1 MFLVTTLY
9 RVTRQLAYH
18 ARDRRGIAE
27 DHGADPLGP
36 DMIANVSVD
45 VRPATDDD
53 VDAVVDLFRQYLRF
67 YDQDVP
73 DAEARAYLTARR
85 DAGDSV
91 LLVAELRPESGE
103 TPSEDAVDGGL
114 VGFAQ
119 SYPTWSSVS
128 LSRSWVLNDLF
139 VTPAAR
145 GTGAARALVQ
155 DMCRRA
161 KDAGAIR
168 VSLATAWDNVA
179 AQGLYESEG
188 FVRDQHFHHYAYVTG
203 A

>member
-1 MFLVTTLY
+1 M
-9 RVTRQLAYH
+9 
-18 ARDRRGIAE
+18 
-27 DHGADPLGP
+27 
-36 DMIANVSVD
+36 SVD

-67 YDQDVP
+67 YEQEVP

-85 DAGDSV
+85 DSGDSV
-91 LLVAELRPESGE
+91 LLVAVLVPEGGDPEE
-103 TPSEDAVDGGL
+103 TGAGHEL

-139 VTPAAR
+139 VSPAAR
-145 GTGAARALVQ
+145 GTGAGRALVL
-155 DMCRRA
+155 DTCRRA
-161 KDAGAIR
+161 KEAGAIR

>member
-1 MFLVTTLY
+1 
-9 RVTRQLAYH
+9 
-18 ARDRRGIAE
+18 
-27 DHGADPLGP
+27 
-36 DMIANVSVD
+36 MIASVSVD

-53 VDAVVDLFRQYLRF
+53 VAAVVDLFRQYLRF
-67 YDQDVP
+67 YEQDVP
-73 DAEARAYLTARR
+73 EAEARAYLTARR

-91 LLVAELRPESGE
+91 LLVAALVPEGGKPEE
-103 TPSEDAVDGGL
+103 TGHEL

-139 VTPAAR
+139 VTPVAR

-161 KDAGAIR
+161 KEAGAIR

>member
-1 MFLVTTLY
+1 
-9 RVTRQLAYH
+9 
-18 ARDRRGIAE
+18 
-27 DHGADPLGP
+27 
-36 DMIANVSVD
+36 MITGVSVD

-67 YDQDVP
+67 YDQEVP

-85 DAGDSV
+85 AAGESV
-91 LLVAELRPESGE
+91 LLVAVLRPDAYPAATDDLPPAG
-103 TPSEDAVDGGL
+103 TP

-128 LSRSWVLNDLF
+128 LSRTWVLNDLF
-139 VTPAAR
+139 VSPAAR
-145 GTGAARALVQ
+145 GTGAGRALVQ
-155 DMCRRA
+155 DTCRRA
-161 KDAGAIR
+161 KEAGAVR

>member
-1 MFLVTTLY
+1 MSL
-9 RVTRQLAYH
+9 
-18 ARDRRGIAE
+18 
-27 DHGADPLGP
+27 
-36 DMIANVSVD
+36 D

-67 YDQDVP
+67 YGQEVP
-73 DAEARAYLTARR
+73 DAEARAFLTARR

-91 LLVAELRPESGE
+91 LLVVVLEPEG
-103 TPSEDAVDGGL
+103 SEPEASAAGRGV

-139 VTPAAR
+139 VSPAAR

-155 DMCRRA
+155 DTCRRA
-161 KDAGAIR
+161 KEAGAIR

-188 FVRDQHFHHYAYVTG
+188 FVREEHFHRYAYVTG

>member
-1 MFLVTTLY
+1 M
-9 RVTRQLAYH
+9 
-18 ARDRRGIAE
+18 
-27 DHGADPLGP
+27 
-36 DMIANVSVD
+36 
-45 VRPATDDD
+45 RPATDDD

-67 YDQDVP
+67 YDQEVP

-85 DAGDSV
+85 DAGDCV
-91 LLVAELRPESGE
+91 LLIAVLKPEGAEP
-103 TPSEDAVDGGL
+103 DGSAAAAEV
-114 VGFAQ
+114 VGFTQ

-139 VTPAAR
+139 VAPEAR
-145 GTGAARALVQ
+145 GTGAARALVRET
-155 DMCRRA
+155 CRRA
-161 KDAGAIR
+161 KEAGAIR

>member
-1 MFLVTTLY
+1 
-9 RVTRQLAYH
+9 
-18 ARDRRGIAE
+18 
-27 DHGADPLGP
+27 
-36 DMIANVSVD
+36 MIANVSVD

-67 YDQDVP
+67 YDQEVP
-73 DAEARAYLTARR
+73 AAEARAYLTARR

-91 LLVAELRPESGE
+91 LVVAELRPEDGE
-103 TPSEDAVDGGL
+103 AATEDIPAGGL

>member
-1 MFLVTTLY
+1 
-9 RVTRQLAYH
+9 
-18 ARDRRGIAE
+18 
-27 DHGADPLGP
+27 
-36 DMIANVSVD
+36 MITCVSVD
-45 VRPATDDD
+45 VRPATDED
-53 VDAVVDLFRQYLRF
+53 VDSVVDLFRQYLRF
-67 YDQDVP
+67 YDQEVP

-91 LLVAELRPESGE
+91 LLVAEVAVEGADP
-103 TPSEDAVDGGL
+103 TEDARI
-114 VGFAQ
+114 VGFTQ

-139 VTPAAR
+139 VAPGSR

-155 DMCRRA
+155 ETCRLA
-161 KDAGAIR
+161 KEAGAIR
-168 VSLATAWDNVA
+168 VSLATAWDNLA

-188 FVRDQHFHHYAYVTG
+188 FVRDQNFHHYAYVTG

>member
-1 MFLVTTLY
+1 
-9 RVTRQLAYH
+9 
-18 ARDRRGIAE
+18 
-27 DHGADPLGP
+27 
-36 DMIANVSVD
+36 MITGVSVD

-67 YDQDVP
+67 YDQEVP

-91 LLVAELRPESGE
+91 LLVAELRPEAGE
-103 TPSEDAVDGGL
+103 PAPEDAAGTL

-145 GTGAARALVQ
+145 GTGAGRALVQ
-155 DMCRRA
+155 DTCRRA
-161 KDAGAIR
+161 KDAGAVR

>member
-1 MFLVTTLY
+1 
-9 RVTRQLAYH
+9 
-18 ARDRRGIAE
+18 
-27 DHGADPLGP
+27 
-36 DMIANVSVD
+36 MIAGVSVD

-53 VDAVVDLFRQYLRF
+53 VDAVIGLFRQYLRF
-67 YDQDVP
+67 YDQEVP
-73 DAEARAYLTARR
+73 AAEARAYLTARR

-91 LLVAELRPESGE
+91 LLVADLRPEDDE
-103 TPSEDAVDGGL
+103 NAAEDAPAGGL

-128 LSRSWVLNDLF
+128 LSRSWVLNDLY

-145 GTGAARALVQ
+145 GTGAGRALVQ
-155 DMCRRA
+155 ETCRRA

>member
-1 MFLVTTLY
+1 
-9 RVTRQLAYH
+9 
-18 ARDRRGIAE
+18 
-27 DHGADPLGP
+27 
-36 DMIANVSVD
+36 VSVD

-53 VDAVVDLFRQYLRF
+53 VDAVVGLFRQYLRF
-67 YDQDVP
+67 YDQEVP
-73 DAEARAYLTARR
+73 EAEARAYLTARR

-91 LLVAELRPESGE
+91 LLVAVLKPEGRDPAGAAAGGE
-103 TPSEDAVDGGL
+103 V

-139 VTPAAR
+139 VSPAAR
-145 GTGAARALVQ
+145 GTGAGRALVR
-155 DMCRRA
+155 DTCRRA
-161 KDAGAIR
+161 KEAGAIR
-168 VSLATAWDNVA
+168 VSLATAWDNVS

>member
-1 MFLVTTLY
+1 
-9 RVTRQLAYH
+9 
-18 ARDRRGIAE
+18 
-27 DHGADPLGP
+27 
-36 DMIANVSVD
+36 VSVD

-67 YDQDVP
+67 YDQEVP

-85 DAGDSV
+85 DAGDCV
-91 LLVAELRPESGE
+91 LLIAVLRPEGTE
-103 TPSEDAVDGGL
+103 PDASAAEEV
-114 VGFAQ
+114 VCFTQ

-139 VTPAAR
+139 VAPEAR
-145 GTGAARALVQ
+145 GTGAARALVRET
-155 DMCRRA
+155 CRRA
-161 KDAGAIR
+161 KEAGAIR

>member
-1 MFLVTTLY
+1 
-9 RVTRQLAYH
+9 
-18 ARDRRGIAE
+18 
-27 DHGADPLGP
+27 
-36 DMIANVSVD
+36 VSVD

-67 YDQDVP
+67 YDQEVP

-91 LLVAELRPESGE
+91 LLVAALRPDGAEPQGSG
-103 TPSEDAVDGGL
+103 GGQEV

-139 VTPAAR
+139 VASAAR

>member
-1 MFLVTTLY
+1 
-9 RVTRQLAYH
+9 
-18 ARDRRGIAE
+18 
-27 DHGADPLGP
+27 
-36 DMIANVSVD
+36 VSVD

-67 YDQDVP
+67 YDQEVP

-85 DAGDSV
+85 DAGDCV
-91 LLVAELRPESGE
+91 LLIAVLRPEGTE
-103 TPSEDAVDGGL
+103 PDASAAEEV
-114 VGFAQ
+114 VGFTQ

-139 VTPAAR
+139 VAPEAR
-145 GTGAARALVQ
+145 GTGAARALVRET
-155 DMCRRA
+155 CRRA
-161 KDAGAIR
+161 KEAGAIR

>member
-1 MFLVTTLY
+1 
-9 RVTRQLAYH
+9 
-18 ARDRRGIAE
+18 
-27 DHGADPLGP
+27 
-36 DMIANVSVD
+36 MIAGVSVD

-67 YDQDVP
+67 YDQEVP
-73 DAEARAYLTARR
+73 EAEARAYLTARR
-85 DAGDSV
+85 DAGESV
-91 LLVAELRPESGE
+91 LLVAALRP
-103 TPSEDAVDGGL
+103 DARPPADDAPPAGTL

-128 LSRSWVLNDLF
+128 LSRTWVLNDLF
-139 VTPAAR
+139 VSPDAR
-145 GTGAARALVQ
+145 GTGAGRALVQ
-155 DMCRRA
+155 DTCRRA
-161 KDAGAIR
+161 TEAGAIR

>member
-1 MFLVTTLY
+1 
-9 RVTRQLAYH
+9 
-18 ARDRRGIAE
+18 
-27 DHGADPLGP
+27 
-36 DMIANVSVD
+36 VSVD

-67 YDQDVP
+67 YDQEVP

-85 DAGDSV
+85 DAGDCV
-91 LLVAELRPESGE
+91 LLIAVLKPEGTEPDDPAAEE
-103 TPSEDAVDGGL
+103 V
-114 VGFAQ
+114 VGFTQ

-139 VTPAAR
+139 VAPEAR
-145 GTGAARALVQ
+145 GTGAARALVRET
-155 DMCRRA
+155 CRRA
-161 KDAGAIR
+161 KEAGAIR

>member
-1 MFLVTTLY
+1 M
-9 RVTRQLAYH
+9 
-18 ARDRRGIAE
+18 
-27 DHGADPLGP
+27 
-36 DMIANVSVD
+36 
-45 VRPATDDD
+45 RPATDDD
-53 VDAVVDLFRQYLRF
+53 VDAVVDLFRLYLRF
-67 YDQDVP
+67 YEQEVP

-91 LLVAELRPESGE
+91 LLVAVR
-103 TPSEDAVDGGL
+103 TPGGDEPANPADREV

-128 LSRSWVLNDLF
+128 LSRTWVLNDLF
-139 VTPAAR
+139 VSPTAR

-155 DMCRRA
+155 DTCRRA
-161 KDAGAIR
+161 KEAGAIR

>member
-1 MFLVTTLY
+1 M
-9 RVTRQLAYH
+9 
-18 ARDRRGIAE
+18 
-27 DHGADPLGP
+27 
-36 DMIANVSVD
+36 
-45 VRPATDDD
+45 RPANDDD

-67 YDQDVP
+67 YEQYVP
-73 DAEARAYLTARR
+73 EAEARAYLVARR

-91 LLVAELRPESGE
+91 LLVAVLSSEGDTPEGS
-103 TPSEDAVDGGL
+103 AGGHEL

-139 VTPAAR
+139 VSPAAR

-155 DMCRRA
+155 ETCRRA
-161 KDAGAIR
+161 KEAGAIR

>member
-1 MFLVTTLY
+1 
-9 RVTRQLAYH
+9 
-18 ARDRRGIAE
+18 
-27 DHGADPLGP
+27 
-36 DMIANVSVD
+36 VSVD

-67 YDQDVP
+67 YDQEVP

-85 DAGDSV
+85 DAGDCV
-91 LLVAELRPESGE
+91 LLIAALRPEGTAPDDSAAE
-103 TPSEDAVDGGL
+103 KV
-114 VGFAQ
+114 VGFTQ

-139 VTPAAR
+139 VAPEAR
-145 GTGAARALVQ
+145 GTGAARALVRET
-155 DMCRRA
+155 CRRA
-161 KDAGAIR
+161 KEAGAIR

>member
-1 MFLVTTLY
+1 
-9 RVTRQLAYH
+9 
-18 ARDRRGIAE
+18 
-27 DHGADPLGP
+27 
-36 DMIANVSVD
+36 MIANVSVD

-53 VDAVVDLFRQYLRF
+53 VDAVVGLFRQYLRF
-67 YDQDVP
+67 YDQEVP

-91 LLVAELRPESGE
+91 LLVAVLRL
-103 TPSEDAVDGGL
+103 EDDGGDADGEL

-145 GTGAARALVQ
+145 GTGAGRALVQ
-155 DMCRRA
+155 DTCRRA

-188 FVRDQHFHHYAYVTG
+188 FVRDQHFHHYAHVTG

>member
-1 MFLVTTLY
+1 
-9 RVTRQLAYH
+9 
-18 ARDRRGIAE
+18 
-27 DHGADPLGP
+27 
-36 DMIANVSVD
+36 
-45 VRPATDDD
+45 
-53 VDAVVDLFRQYLRF
+53 
-67 YDQDVP
+67 VP
-73 DAEARAYLTARR
+73 EAEARAYLTARR

-91 LLVAELRPESGE
+91 LLVAVLKPEGSDPSGA
-103 TPSEDAVDGGL
+103 TAGGEV

-139 VTPAAR
+139 VSPAAR
-145 GTGAARALVQ
+145 GTGAGRALVQ
-155 DMCRRA
+155 DTCRRA
-161 KDAGAIR
+161 KEAGAIR
-168 VSLATAWDNVA
+168 VSLATAWDNVS

>member
-1 MFLVTTLY
+1 M
-9 RVTRQLAYH
+9 
-18 ARDRRGIAE
+18 
-27 DHGADPLGP
+27 
-36 DMIANVSVD
+36 
-45 VRPATDDD
+45 RPATDDD

-67 YDQDVP
+67 YDQEVP
-73 DAEARAYLTARR
+73 AAEARAYLTARR
-85 DAGDSV
+85 SDGDSV
-91 LLVAELRPESGE
+91 LLVAVLGPEGE
-103 TPSEDAVDGGL
+103 AAGQGV

-155 DMCRRA
+155 DTCRRA
-161 KDAGAIR
+161 KEAGAIR

-188 FVRDQHFHHYAYVTG
+188 FVRDQHFHHYAFVTG

>member
-1 MFLVTTLY
+1 M
-9 RVTRQLAYH
+9 
-18 ARDRRGIAE
+18 
-27 DHGADPLGP
+27 
-36 DMIANVSVD
+36 SVD
-45 VRPATDDD
+45 VRPVTDDD

-67 YDQDVP
+67 YDQEVP

-85 DAGDSV
+85 DAGDCV
-91 LLVAELRPESGE
+91 LLIAVVRPEGTEPGSAAE
-103 TPSEDAVDGGL
+103 EV
-114 VGFAQ
+114 VGFTQ

-139 VTPAAR
+139 VAPDAR
-145 GTGAARALVQ
+145 GTGAARALVRET
-155 DMCRRA
+155 CRRA
-161 KDAGAIR
+161 KEAGAIR

>member
-1 MFLVTTLY
+1 M
-9 RVTRQLAYH
+9 
-18 ARDRRGIAE
+18 
-27 DHGADPLGP
+27 
-36 DMIANVSVD
+36 
-45 VRPATDDD
+45 RPATDDD

-67 YDQDVP
+67 YDQEVP

-85 DAGDSV
+85 DAGDCV
-91 LLVAELRPESGE
+91 LLIAVLKPEGTEPDDSAAGE
-103 TPSEDAVDGGL
+103 V
-114 VGFAQ
+114 VGFTQ

-139 VTPAAR
+139 VAPDAR
-145 GTGAARALVQ
+145 GTGAARALVRET
-155 DMCRRA
+155 CRRA
-161 KDAGAIR
+161 KEAGAIR

>member
-1 MFLVTTLY
+1 M
-9 RVTRQLAYH
+9 
-18 ARDRRGIAE
+18 
-27 DHGADPLGP
+27 
-36 DMIANVSVD
+36 
-45 VRPATDDD
+45 RPATDDD

-67 YDQDVP
+67 YDQEVP

-91 LLVAELRPESGE
+91 LLVAALRPEGTAPAGAAVGE
-103 TPSEDAVDGGL
+103 PAAEEV

-128 LSRSWVLNDLF
+128 LSRTWVLNDLF

-155 DMCRRA
+155 DTCRRA

>member
-1 MFLVTTLY
+1 M
-9 RVTRQLAYH
+9 
-18 ARDRRGIAE
+18 
-27 DHGADPLGP
+27 
-36 DMIANVSVD
+36 SVD
-45 VRPATDDD
+45 VRPVTDDD

-67 YDQDVP
+67 YDQEVP
-73 DAEARAYLTARR
+73 AAEARAYLTARR
-85 DAGDSV
+85 DAGESV
-91 LLVAELRPESGE
+91 LLVAALLPDGDEAASG
-103 TPSEDAVDGGL
+103 DGHEL

-139 VTPAAR
+139 VSPTAR
-145 GTGAARALVQ
+145 GTGAGRALVQ
-155 DMCRRA
+155 ETCRRA
-161 KDAGAIR
+161 KEAGAIR

-188 FVRDQHFHHYAYVTG
+188 FVRDQHFHHYAFVTG

>member
-1 MFLVTTLY
+1 M
-9 RVTRQLAYH
+9 
-18 ARDRRGIAE
+18 
-27 DHGADPLGP
+27 
-36 DMIANVSVD
+36 SVD

-67 YDQDVP
+67 YAQEVP

-91 LLVAELRPESGE
+91 LLVAVLRPEGE
-103 TPSEDAVDGGL
+103 EPEDSAAAHGV

-128 LSRSWVLNDLF
+128 LSRSRVLNDLF
-139 VTPAAR
+139 VSPAAR
-145 GTGAARALVQ
+145 GTGAGRALVQ
-155 DMCRRA
+155 DTCRRA
-161 KDAGAIR
+161 KEAGAIR

>member
-1 MFLVTTLY
+1 
-9 RVTRQLAYH
+9 
-18 ARDRRGIAE
+18 
-27 DHGADPLGP
+27 
-36 DMIANVSVD
+36 MIADVSAD
-45 VRPATDDD
+45 VRPATDED
-53 VDAVVDLFRQYLRF
+53 VDALVDLFRQYLRF
-67 YDQDVP
+67 YDQEVP

-85 DAGDSV
+85 DGGDSV
-91 LLVAELRPESGE
+91 LLVAES
-103 TPSEDAVDGGL
+103 DGAL

-139 VTPAAR
+139 VAPAAR

-161 KDAGAIR
+161 KEDGAIR

-188 FVRDQHFHHYAYVTG
+188 FVREQHFHHYIYVTG

>member
-1 MFLVTTLY
+1 
-9 RVTRQLAYH
+9 
-18 ARDRRGIAE
+18 
-27 DHGADPLGP
+27 
-36 DMIANVSVD
+36 MIARVSVD

-53 VDAVVDLFRQYLRF
+53 VDAVVGLFRQYLRF
-67 YDQDVP
+67 YDQEVS

-91 LLVAELRPESGE
+91 LLVAALRPEDDE
-103 TPSEDAVDGGL
+103 TASEDEGDGRL

-145 GTGAARALVQ
+145 GTGAGRALVQ
-155 DMCRRA
+155 DTCRRA

-188 FVRDQHFHHYAYVTG
+188 FVRDQHFHHYAHVTG

>member
-1 MFLVTTLY
+1 M
-9 RVTRQLAYH
+9 
-18 ARDRRGIAE
+18 
-27 DHGADPLGP
+27 
-36 DMIANVSVD
+36 SVD
-45 VRPATDDD
+45 VRAATDED
-53 VDAVVDLFRQYLRF
+53 VDSVVDLFRQYLRF
-67 YDQDVP
+67 YDQEVP

-91 LLVAELRPESGE
+91 LLVAEVAAE
-103 TPSEDAVDGGL
+103 GGDPAEPARV

-139 VTPAAR
+139 VAPGSR

-155 DMCRRA
+155 ETCRLA
-161 KDAGAIR
+161 KEAGAIR
-168 VSLATAWDNVA
+168 VSLATAWDNLA

-188 FVRDQHFHHYAYVTG
+188 FVRDQNFHHYAYVTG

>member
-1 MFLVTTLY
+1 
-9 RVTRQLAYH
+9 
-18 ARDRRGIAE
+18 
-27 DHGADPLGP
+27 
-36 DMIANVSVD
+36 VSVD

-67 YDQDVP
+67 YDQEVP

-85 DAGDSV
+85 DAGDCV
-91 LLVAELRPESGE
+91 LLVAVLRPDGAEPDGSTAGE
-103 TPSEDAVDGGL
+103 EV
-114 VGFAQ
+114 VGFTQ

-139 VTPAAR
+139 VSPDVR
-145 GTGAARALVQ
+145 GTGAARALVRET
-155 DMCRRA
+155 CRRA
-161 KDAGAIR
+161 KEAGAIR

>member
-1 MFLVTTLY
+1 
-9 RVTRQLAYH
+9 
-18 ARDRRGIAE
+18 
-27 DHGADPLGP
+27 
-36 DMIANVSVD
+36 VSVD

-67 YDQDVP
+67 YDQEVP

-85 DAGDSV
+85 DAGDCV
-91 LLVAELRPESGE
+91 LLVAVLRPDGTEPDDLAAGGE
-103 TPSEDAVDGGL
+103 VI
-114 VGFAQ
+114 GFTQ

-139 VTPAAR
+139 VAPTVR
-145 GTGAARALVQ
+145 GTGAARALVRET
-155 DMCRRA
+155 CRRA
-161 KDAGAIR
+161 KEAGAIR

>member
-1 MFLVTTLY
+1 M
-9 RVTRQLAYH
+9 
-18 ARDRRGIAE
+18 
-27 DHGADPLGP
+27 
-36 DMIANVSVD
+36 
-45 VRPATDDD
+45 RPATDDD
-53 VDAVVDLFRQYLRF
+53 VDAVVDLFRLYLRF
-67 YDQDVP
+67 YEQEVP

-91 LLVAELRPESGE
+91 LLVAVRAPGGDGPANPAGGE
-103 TPSEDAVDGGL
+103 V

-128 LSRSWVLNDLF
+128 LSRTWVLTDLF
-139 VTPAAR
+139 VSPTAR

-155 DMCRRA
+155 DTCRRA
-161 KDAGAIR
+161 KEAGAIR

-188 FVRDQHFHHYAYVTG
+188 FLRDQHFHHYAYVTG

>member
-1 MFLVTTLY
+1 
-9 RVTRQLAYH
+9 
-18 ARDRRGIAE
+18 
-27 DHGADPLGP
+27 
-36 DMIANVSVD
+36 MIANVSVD

-67 YDQDVP
+67 YDQEVP

-91 LLVAELRPESGE
+91 LLVAELGPDDSG
-103 TPSEDAVDGGL
+103 TPGGL

-145 GTGAARALVQ
+145 GTGAGRALVQ
-155 DMCRRA
+155 DTCRRA
-161 KDAGAIR
+161 KEAGAIR

-188 FVRDQHFHHYAYVTG
+188 FVRDQSFHHYMYVTG

>member
-1 MFLVTTLY
+1 M
-9 RVTRQLAYH
+9 
-18 ARDRRGIAE
+18 
-27 DHGADPLGP
+27 
-36 DMIANVSVD
+36 
-45 VRPATDDD
+45 RPATDDD

-67 YDQDVP
+67 YDQEVP

-91 LLVAELRPESGE
+91 LLVAEIAPGAADPADGDPEVIG
-103 TPSEDAVDGGL
+103 V

-139 VTPAAR
+139 VTPVAR

-155 DMCRRA
+155 DTSRRA
-161 KDAGAIR
+161 KEAGAIR

-188 FVRDQHFHHYAYVTG
+188 FLRDEHFHHYAYVTG

>member
-1 MFLVTTLY
+1 
-9 RVTRQLAYH
+9 
-18 ARDRRGIAE
+18 
-27 DHGADPLGP
+27 
-36 DMIANVSVD
+36 MIADVSAH
-45 VRPATDDD
+45 VRPAADED

-67 YDQDVP
+67 YDQEVP

-85 DAGDSV
+85 DGGDSV
-91 LLVAELRPESGE
+91 LLVAES
-103 TPSEDAVDGGL
+103 DGAL

-161 KDAGAIR
+161 KEDGAIR

-188 FVRDQHFHHYAYVTG
+188 FVREQHFHHYIYVTG

>member
-1 MFLVTTLY
+1 
-9 RVTRQLAYH
+9 
-18 ARDRRGIAE
+18 
-27 DHGADPLGP
+27 
-36 DMIANVSVD
+36 
-45 VRPATDDD
+45 
-53 VDAVVDLFRQYLRF
+53 
-67 YDQDVP
+67 VP

-91 LLVAELRPESGE
+91 LLVAEAAG
-103 TPSEDAVDGGL
+103 TL
-114 VGFAQ
+114 VGFTQ

-139 VTPAAR
+139 VLPEAR

-155 DMCRRA
+155 ETCRRA
-161 KDAGAIR
+161 KEDGAIR

-188 FVRDQHFHHYAYVTG
+188 FVRDQHFHHYMYVTG